1 MILRMRLQLESEKT
15 LTQETEHYKAIN
27 WNAIEDVVDKAT
39 WEKLTEQFWL
49 DTRIPLSNDL
59 DDWRRL
65 SDKERDLV
73 GKVFGGLTLLDTL
86 QSVDGVS
93 AIKPDVR
100 TQHEE
105 AVLNNIEFME
115 CYTKDH
121 KLLTIDRGWVP
132 IADIVEGDTVLAYDP
147 KTETTRFEKVIKTS
161 KHKAPHIERIYNSA
175 VDLRVSPGHRMLF
188 EETSL
193 KYGSPLDAW
202 KSYKYGVVTAEN
214 FVKLPKTAYRRVPL
228 VRPYVTE
235 QEINPLT
242 SFEKFLIAFQ
252 ADGSIVE
259 REIKRIRQFRDNDP
273 RLKTETFTIRFSFSK
288 ELKISKL
295 LNLCEDLGISYA
307 EIKGRLG
314 CGKRKPQRVFEV
326 FVPFTMLGSLS
337 LKPKLFTNWF
347 SVSEFDAAKAQ
358 HFIEELSCWDSHIHY
373 KRDGSRGYMTYYTKE
388 QTNAEFIKVLCT
400 FAGYVY
406 SSGVREDT
414 RSEKFSNSYF
424 VRILSSANQRDVQL
438 QSLSF
443 EKLEGEEVYGVEV
456 PSQFLVVS
464 AGQKTII
471 SGNCVH
477 AKSYSSIFSTLN
489 TKAEIEE
496 IFEWTAN
503 NPYLQRKAEI
513 IKEVYDNG
521 TPLQKK
527 VASVFLESFLF
538 YSGFFTPLWYLGNNK
553 LPNVAEIIKL
563 IIRDECMTKDQRVL
577 TPNGWVSVAD
587 IRPQDLILQFDK
599 ETRRTNFA
607 PVSTISTDFAPKIYQ
622 FKSKLG
628 YVDLKCTPNHRLIRK
643 ALTSD
648 KLIARPADLTL
659 GSSSYWLHPTEV
671 LPPNSKVEP
680 LTKLEELYIC
690 LSKFGTVVESV
701 LSKHLVLSS
710 GKSEVVAK
718 MKDLLKSLNIPYK
731 EYSYPEG
738 NGTVLRISKFNQF
751 GIEESKLK
759 SLPKRPL
766 NEVDSKWCL
775 QYLETLFDWVG
786 AKCSDN
792 SYRYCSINKESIDY
806 VQALCSLA
814 GYKTRI
820 REFEDRSPFSVE
832 GLVNYSL
839 TILQE
844 GSTSYGAAVT
854 RTELEGEQIY
864 GIQVPSGYLVT
875 RSQSGSVVITG
886 NSVHGTYIGYKFQLA
901 FNELSEEEQE
911 ELKAW
916 MYDLLY
922 TLYENEE
929 RYTEELYDEIGWT
942 DEVKTFLRYNANKAL
957 MNLGQDPLFP
967 DSADDVNPIIMNGI
981 STGTSNHDFF
991 SQVGNGYLLGQVEA
1005 MEDSDYMVGL

>member
-1 MILRMRLQLESEKT
+1 MILQMKLRLESEKD
-15 LTQETEHYKAIN
+15 LTQETDFYKAIN
-27 WNAIEDVVDKAT
+27 WNAIEDIVDKAT

-59 DDWRRL
+59 DDWRKL
-65 SDKERDLV
+65 SEKERDLV

-132 IADIVEGDTVLAYDP
+132 IADIIVGDTVLAYNP
-147 KTETTRFEKVIKTS
+147 KTETTQFEKVLKTS
-161 KHKAPHIERIYNSA
+161 KHQAPHIERIYNSA
-175 VDLRVSPGHRMLF
+175 IDLKVSPGHRMLF

-193 KYGSPLDAW
+193 KSGSPLDAW
-202 KSYKYGVVTAEN
+202 KSYKYGVVTAED

-228 VRPYVTE
+228 VRPFVKE
-235 QEINPLT
+235 QKVSPLT
-242 SFEKFLIAFQ
+242 LFEKLLIAFQ
-252 ADGSIVE
+252 ADGSITE
-259 REIKRIRQFRDNDP
+259 REIKRIQQFRDNDL
-273 RLKTETFTIRFSFSK
+273 RLKTGTFSVRFSFSK
-288 ELKISKL
+288 EPKINKLKD
-295 LNLCEDLGISYA
+295 LCVDLGISCV
-307 EIKGRLG
+307 EIKPSLD
-314 CGKRKPQRVFEV
+314 KNKPRRNFNVYI
-326 FVPFTMLGSLS
+326 PFRYLGSLEM
-337 LKPKLFTNWF
+337 KPKLFTNWF
-347 SVSEFDAAKAQ
+347 SLNQFNEQKARE
-358 HFIEELSCWDSHIHY
+358 FIEELSLWDSHVHY
-373 KRDGSRGYMTYYTKE
+373 KGDGSKGYITYYTKE
-388 QTNAEFIKVLCT
+388 QTNAEFIKILCT

-406 SSGVREDT
+406 SSGIREDN
-414 RSEKFSNSYF
+414 RSETFSNSYF
-424 VRILSSANQRDVQL
+424 VRILSSENQRDVQL
-438 QSLSF
+438 QNLSF
-443 EKLEGEEVYGVEV
+443 EKLDSEEVYGVEV

-464 AGQKTII
+464 AGRRTVI

-489 TKAEIEE
+489 TKSEIEE

-503 NPYLQRKAEI
+503 NPYLQKKAEI

-563 IIRDECMTKDQRVL
+563 IIRDECMTKDQEVL
-577 TPNGWVSVAD
+577 TPKGWVSVAD
-587 IRPQDLILQFDK
+587 IRPQDLVLQFDK

-648 KLIARPADLTL
+648 KLITRPADLTL

-671 LPPNSKVEP
+671 LSPNSKVEP
-680 LTKLEELYIC
+680 LSKWEDLYIC
-690 LSKFGTVVESV
+690 LSKFGTVVESA

-710 GKSEVVAK
+710 SKSEIIAK
-718 MKDLLKSLNIPYK
+718 MKDLLESLDITYK

-766 NEVDSKWCL
+766 NEVDSNWCL
-775 QYLETLFDWVG
+775 NYLETLFDWVG

-820 REFEDRSPFSVE
+820 REFEDQSPFSAE

-844 GSTSYGAAVT
+844 GSTSYGAAVA

-942 DEVKTFLRYNANKAL
+942 EEVKTFLRYNANKAL

-967 DSADDVNPIIMNGI
+967 ESAEDVNPIIMNGI

>member
-1 MILRMRLQLESEKT
+1 MILQMRLRLESEKE
-15 LTQETEHYKAIN
+15 LTQETEYYKAIN

-132 IADIVEGDTVLAYDP
+132 VDQIKEGDIVLAYNRE
-147 KTETTRFEKVIKTS
+147 TETTRFE
-161 KHKAPHIERIYNSA
+161 
-175 VDLRVSPGHRMLF
+175 RVSQTSSHFAENIYHIHAKNFDLKVSGGHRMLF
-188 EETSL
+188 EKAQNSRYRKDSWDTYTSHVL
-193 KYGSPLDAW
+193 EAREFAD
-202 KSYKYGVVTAEN
+202 
-214 FVKLPKTAYRRVPL
+214 LPKNPSRRLVL
-228 VRPYVTE
+228 VRPFESNEKFPLSLQEQFYILMRERSNMNPTEKARITHYLTNRSKVRTDTCTVLFTFQSEDKIQKLYDLCDSLGYSVKLNLLNTRSKTYKRFLVSIPLEDFVKSRYDALNYQDFFSLADFDRNKAEFFIQELTSWCTYRKQSVDNHLLKVLYFTKSCEDWDFVQAIATLAGHAFTKTSTDYVT
-235 QEINPLT
+235 N
-242 SFEKFLIAFQ
+242 S
-252 ADGSIVE
+252 
-259 REIKRIRQFRDNDP
+259 
-273 RLKTETFTIRFSFSK
+273 
-288 ELKISKL
+288 
-295 LNLCEDLGISYA
+295 
-307 EIKGRLG
+307 
-314 CGKRKPQRVFEV
+314 
-326 FVPFTMLGSLS
+326 
-337 LKPKLFTNWF
+337 
-347 SVSEFDAAKAQ
+347 AKAK
-358 HFIEELSCWDSHIHY
+358 L
-373 KRDGSRGYMTYYTKE
+373 YT
-388 QTNAEFIKVLCT
+388 
-400 FAGYVY
+400 
-406 SSGVREDT
+406 VRICM
-414 RSEKFSNSYF
+414 SEKQNY
-424 VRILSSANQRDVQL
+424 LQL
-438 QSLSF
+438 TRV
-443 EKLEGEEVYGVEV
+443 KTDILEGEQVYGIEV
-456 PSQFLVVS
+456 SSSFLVVL
-464 AGQKTII
+464 AGDKPVI

-503 NPYLQRKAEI
+503 NPYLQKKAEI

-563 IIRDECMTKDQRVL
+563 IIRDECMTKDQEVL
-577 TPNGWVSVAD
+577 TPKGWVSVAD
-587 IRPQDLILQFDK
+587 IRPQDLVLQFDK

-648 KLIARPADLTL
+648 KLITRPADLTL

-671 LPPNSKVEP
+671 LSPNSKVEP
-680 LTKLEELYIC
+680 LSKWEEFYIC
-690 LSKFGTVVESV
+690 LSKFGTVVESA

-710 GKSEVVAK
+710 SKLEIIAK
-718 MKDLLKSLNIPYK
+718 MKDLLESLDITYK

-738 NGTVLRISKFNQF
+738 NGTVLRISKSNQF

-792 SYRYCSINKESIDY
+792 SYRYCSINKESVDY

-820 REFEDRSPFSVE
+820 REFEDRSPFSAE

-875 RSQSGSVVITG
+875 RSKSGSVVVTG

-901 FNELSEEEQE
+901 FNELPEEEQE
-911 ELKAW
+911 ALKEW

-929 RYTEELYDEIGWT
+929 KYTEELYDEIGWT

-957 MNLGQDPLFP
+957 MNLGLDPLFP
-967 DSADDVNPIIMNGI
+967 ESAEDVNPIIMNGI

-1005 MEDSDYMVGL
+1005 MTDEDYTVGL

>member
-59 DDWRRL
+59 DDWRKL
-65 SDKERDLV
+65 SAKERDLV

-132 IADIVEGDTVLAYDP
+132 IADIIVGDTVLAYNP
-147 KTETTRFEKVIKTS
+147 KTETTQFEKVLKTS
-161 KHKAPHIERIYNSA
+161 KHQAPHIERIYNSA
-175 VDLRVSPGHRMLF
+175 IDLKVSPGHRMLF

-193 KYGSPLDAW
+193 KSGSPLDAW
-202 KSYKYGVVTAEN
+202 KSYKYGVVTAED

-228 VRPYVTE
+228 VRPFVKE
-235 QEINPLT
+235 QKVSPLT
-242 SFEKFLIAFQ
+242 LFEKLLIAFQ
-252 ADGSIVE
+252 ADGSITE
-259 REIKRIRQFRDNDP
+259 REIKRIQQFRDNDL
-273 RLKTETFTIRFSFSK
+273 RLKTGTFSVRFSFSK
-288 ELKISKL
+288 EPKINKLKD
-295 LNLCEDLGISYA
+295 LCADLGISCV
-307 EIKGRLG
+307 EIKPSLD
-314 CGKRKPQRVFEV
+314 KNKPRRNFNVYI
-326 FVPFTMLGSLS
+326 PFRYLGSLEM
-337 LKPKLFTNWF
+337 KPKLFTNWF
-347 SVSEFDAAKAQ
+347 SLNQFNEQKARE
-358 HFIEELSCWDSHIHY
+358 FIEELSLWDSHVHY
-373 KRDGSRGYMTYYTKE
+373 KGDGSKGYITYYTKE
-388 QTNAEFIKVLCT
+388 QTNAEFIKILCT

-406 SSGVREDT
+406 SSGIREDN
-414 RSEKFSNSYF
+414 RSETFSNSYF
-424 VRILSSANQRDVQL
+424 VRILSSENQRDVQL
-438 QSLSF
+438 QNLSF
-443 EKLEGEEVYGVEV
+443 EKLDSEEVYGVEV

-464 AGQKTII
+464 AGRRTVI

-489 TKAEIEE
+489 TKSEIEE

-503 NPYLQRKAEI
+503 NPYLQKKAEI

-563 IIRDECMTKDQRVL
+563 IIRDECMTKDQEVL
-577 TPNGWVSVAD
+577 TPKGWVSVAD
-587 IRPQDLILQFDK
+587 IRPQDLVLQFDK

-648 KLIARPADLTL
+648 KLITRHADLTL

-671 LPPNSKVEP
+671 LSPNSKVEP
-680 LTKLEELYIC
+680 LSKWEDLYIC
-690 LSKFGTVVESV
+690 LSKFGTVVESA

-710 GKSEVVAK
+710 SKSEIIAK
-718 MKDLLKSLNIPYK
+718 MKDLLESLDITYK

-766 NEVDSKWCL
+766 NEVDSNWCL
-775 QYLETLFDWVG
+775 NYLETLFDWVG

-820 REFEDRSPFSVE
+820 REFEDQSPFSAE

-844 GSTSYGAAVT
+844 GSTSYGAAVA

-942 DEVKTFLRYNANKAL
+942 EEVKTFLRYNANKAL

>member
-1 MILRMRLQLESEKT
+1 MILQMKLRLESEKD
-15 LTQETEHYKAIN
+15 LTQETDFYKAIN

-59 DDWRRL
+59 DDWRKL
-65 SDKERDLV
+65 SEKERDLV

-132 IADIVEGDTVLAYDP
+132 IADIIVGDTVLAYNP
-147 KTETTRFEKVIKTS
+147 KTETTQFEKVLKTS
-161 KHKAPHIERIYNSA
+161 KHQAPHIERIYNSA
-175 VDLRVSPGHRMLF
+175 IDLKVSPGHRMLF

-193 KYGSPLDAW
+193 KSGSPLDAW
-202 KSYKYGVVTAEN
+202 KSYKYGVVTAED

-228 VRPYVTE
+228 VRPFVKE
-235 QEINPLT
+235 QKISPLT
-242 SFEKFLIAFQ
+242 LFEKLLIAFQ
-252 ADGSIVE
+252 ADGSITE
-259 REIKRIRQFRDNDP
+259 REIKRIQQFRDNDL
-273 RLKTETFTIRFSFSK
+273 RLKTGTFSVRFSFSK
-288 ELKISKL
+288 EPKINKLKD
-295 LNLCEDLGISYA
+295 LCADLGISCV
-307 EIKGRLG
+307 EIKPSLD
-314 CGKRKPQRVFEV
+314 KNKPRRNFNVYI
-326 FVPFTMLGSLS
+326 PFRYLGSLEM
-337 LKPKLFTNWF
+337 KPKLFTNWF
-347 SVSEFDAAKAQ
+347 SLNQFNEQKARE
-358 HFIEELSCWDSHIHY
+358 FIEELSLWDSHVHY
-373 KRDGSRGYMTYYTKE
+373 KGDGSKGYITYYTKE
-388 QTNAEFIKVLCT
+388 QTNAEFIKILCT

-406 SSGVREDT
+406 SSGIREDN
-414 RSEKFSNSYF
+414 RSETFSNSYF
-424 VRILSSANQRDVQL
+424 VRILSSENQRDVQL
-438 QSLSF
+438 QNLSF
-443 EKLEGEEVYGVEV
+443 EKLDSEEVYGVEV

-464 AGQKTII
+464 AGRRTVI

-489 TKAEIEE
+489 TKSEIEE

-503 NPYLQRKAEI
+503 NPYLQKKAEI

-587 IRPQDLILQFDK
+587 IRPQDLVLQFDK

-643 ALTSD
+643 ALTSN
-648 KLIARPADLTL
+648 KLITRSADLTL
-659 GSSSYWLHPTEV
+659 GSSSYWLHPTEI
-671 LPPNSKVEP
+671 LPSNSKVEP
-680 LTKLEELYIC
+680 LSKWEEFYIC
-690 LSKFGTVVESV
+690 LSKFGTVVESA

-710 GKSEVVAK
+710 SKSEIIAK
-718 MKDLLKSLNIPYK
+718 MKDLLGSLDITYK

-751 GIEESKLK
+751 GIEEIKLK

-766 NEVDSKWCL
+766 NEVDSNWCL
-775 QYLETLFDWVG
+775 KYLETLFDWVG

-820 REFEDRSPFSVE
+820 REFEDHSPFSAE

-839 TILQE
+839 TILPN

-875 RSQSGSVVITG
+875 RSKSGSVVVTG

-901 FNELSEEEQE
+901 FNELPEKEQE
-911 ELKAW
+911 ALKEW

-929 RYTEELYDEIGWT
+929 KYTEELYDEIGWT

>member
-1 MILRMRLQLESEKT
+1 M
-15 LTQETEHYKAIN
+15 TQETDFYKAIN

-59 DDWRRL
+59 DDWRKL
-65 SDKERDLV
+65 SEKERDLV

-93 AIKPDVR
+93 AIKSDVR

-132 IADIVEGDTVLAYDP
+132 IADIVVGDIVLAYDP
-147 KTETTRFEKVIKTS
+147 KTETTRFEKVLETS
-161 KHKAPHIERIYNSA
+161 KHKAPYIERIYNSGI
-175 VDLRVSPGHRMLF
+175 DLRVSPGHRMLF

-193 KYGSPLDAW
+193 KSGSPLDAW
-202 KSYKYGVVTAEN
+202 KSYKYGVVTAED

-228 VRPYVTE
+228 VRPFVT
-235 QEINPLT
+235 QTSVSLLT
-242 SFEKFLIAFQ
+242 PFEKLLIAFQ
-252 ADGSIVE
+252 ADGSITE
-259 REIKRIRQFRDNDP
+259 REIKRIQQYRDNDP
-273 RLKTETFTIRFSFSK
+273 RLKTETFTLRFSFSK
-288 ELKISKL
+288 EPKIAKL
-295 LNLCEDLGISYA
+295 LKLCEDSGISYK
-307 EIKGRLG
+307 EINGKLG
-314 CGKRKPQRVFEV
+314 SGKCKPQRNFNV
-326 FVPFTMLGSLS
+326 FVPFTMLGSLN
-337 LKPKLFTNWF
+337 LKPKVLNNWF
-347 SVSEFDAAKAQ
+347 SFSDFNAEKAQ
-358 HFIEELSCWDSHIHY
+358 QFIEELSLWDSHVHY
-373 KRDGSRGYMTYYTKE
+373 NEDGSRGYISYYTKE
-388 QTNAEFIKVLCT
+388 IENANFVKVLST
-400 FAGYVY
+400 LAGYTHN
-406 SSGVREDT
+406 SGVNIDD
-414 RSEKFSNSYF
+414 RSEKYSDNYY
-424 VRILSSANQRDVQL
+424 VRILSSKNQRDVQL

-587 IRPQDLILQFDK
+587 IRPQDLVLQFDK

-607 PVSTISTDFAPKIYQ
+607 PVSTISTDFAPKLYN
-622 FKSKLG
+622 FKSQLG
-628 YVDLKCTPNHRLIRK
+628 YVDLTCSPKHRIIRK
-643 ALTSD
+643 AITSD
-648 KLIARPADLTL
+648 GLVTRTAETNFGQTSSWLHSTPLLTDNKGATSLTDWEKFYLLMSRYGTLTQQAQQIDLVV
-659 GSSSYWLHPTEV
+659 SSS
-671 LPPNSKVEP
+671 
-680 LTKLEELYIC
+680 KLDKIERFKALFDR
-690 LSKFGTVVESV
+690 LS
-701 LSKHLVLSS
+701 LDY
-710 GKSEVVAK
+710 VAY
-718 MKDLLKSLNIPYK
+718 NYK
-731 EYSYPEG
+731 YG
-738 NGTVLRISKFNQF
+738 NGNMIRISDVPNQ
-751 GIEESKLK
+751 GIDLNKLK
-759 SLPKRPL
+759 LLPKRNL
-766 NEVDSKWCL
+766 NEVTLEWC
-775 QYLETLFDWVG
+775 QDYLNTLFEWVG
-786 AKCSDN
+786 SAECET
-792 SYRYCSINKESIDY
+792 SINYYSTHKDYIDY
-806 VQALCSLA
+806 VQSLCTLV
-814 GYKTRI
+814 GYKTR
-820 REFEDRSPFSVE
+820 FSVVKDSDPYTVE
-832 GLVNYSL
+832 GIKNYCLHVIKNCSL
-839 TILQE
+839 TA
-844 GSTSYGAAVT
+844 GTSVV
-854 RTELEGEQIY
+854 RTEVEGAQVY

-875 RSQSGSVVITG
+875 RGKGGSVVITG

-901 FNELSEEEQE
+901 FNELPEEEQE
-911 ELKAW
+911 ELKEW
-916 MYDLLY
+916 IYDLLY

-929 RYTEELYDEIGWT
+929 KYTEELYDEIGWT
-942 DEVKTFLRYNANKAL
+942 EEVKTFLRYNANKAL
-957 MNLGQDPLFP
+957 MNLGQNPLFP
-967 DSADDVNPIIMNGI
+967 ESAEDVNPIIMNGI

-1005 MEDSDYMVGL
+1005 MTDEDYTVGL